1 MTLPSWTLCSWGI
14 MQMCAL
20 NPVYVAS
27 AWFPGMYVHAMQ
39 VSLTKVYSQQEKG
52 QLFGTCKIDRP
63 SLRWSGISGVCNT
76 NTTKLHLWLIS
87 NGNSLMQPQ
96 QATWCDAKTG
106 KYEEK
111 LENLSCQTSKT
122 QDVRSICWTLKEVPP
137 RQHWVSSLGLIS
149 NTHSVGFDGF
159 DTHRQL

>member
-1 MTLPSWTLCSWGI
+1 

-20 NPVYVAS
+20 NPAYVAS

-76 NTTKLHLWLIS
+76 NTTKLHL
-87 NGNSLMQPQ
+87 
-96 QATWCDAKTG
+96 
-106 KYEEK
+106 
-111 LENLSCQTSKT
+111 
-122 QDVRSICWTLKEVPP
+122 
-137 RQHWVSSLGLIS
+137 
-149 NTHSVGFDGF
+149 
-159 DTHRQL
+159 